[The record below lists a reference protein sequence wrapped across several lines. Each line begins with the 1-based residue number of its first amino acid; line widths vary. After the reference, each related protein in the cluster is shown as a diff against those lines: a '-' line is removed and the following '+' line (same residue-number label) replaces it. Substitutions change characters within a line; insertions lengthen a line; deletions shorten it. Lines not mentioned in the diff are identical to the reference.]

1 MPSQDLF
8 TALNDVDNM
17 YEESA
22 EVQYNFYVEIY
33 FKSLSF
39 VRKSYNFFKKNSNR
53 YYIQFRILN
62 SLF

>member
-8 TALNDVDNM
+8 TALNDDDNM

-33 FKSLSF
+33 FKSFNF
-39 VRKSYNFFKKNSNR
+39 VRKSYNFF
-53 YYIQFRILN
+53 
-62 SLF
+62 

>member
-33 FKSLSF
+33 CKSLNF
-39 VRKSYNFFKKNSNR
+39 VRKSYNFFKK
-53 YYIQFRILN
+53 ILIDITY
-62 SLF
+62 SLKY

>member
-8 TALNDVDNM
+8 TALNDDDNM
-17 YEESA
+17 YEGSA

-33 FKSLSF
+33 FKSFNF
-39 VRKSYNFFKKNSNR
+39 VRKSYNFFKKNYNR
-53 YYIQFRILN
+53 YYIQFKILN

>member
-8 TALNDVDNM
+8 TALNDDDNM

-33 FKSLSF
+33 FKSFNF
-39 VRKSYNFFKKNSNR
+39 VRKSYNFFFIKN
-53 YYIQFRILN
+53 FL
-62 SLF
+62 